1 MKSCAVCILASAFIF
16 LLLQSCKAGS
26 LICKPCM
33 GNDCNLEPESCE
45 HGIERDYCG
54 WKVCAKGPGDYC
66 GGPSDVRGKCGE
78 GMHCAC
84 GKCNGCSLTTLDCYF
99 GLDQLQCL

>member
-1 MKSCAVCILASAFIF
+1 MYGAGFLITSSCHS
-16 LLLQSCKAGS
+16 LLFYYERVSVLQ
-26 LICKPCM
+26 
-33 GNDCNLEPESCE
+33 
-45 HGIERDYCG
+45 
-54 WKVCAKGPGDYC
+54 GPGDYC

-84 GKCNGCSLTTLDCYF
+84 GKCNGCSLATLDCYF

>member
-1 MKSCAVCILASAFIF
+1 MT
-16 LLLQSCKAGS
+16 
-26 LICKPCM
+26 
-33 GNDCNLEPESCE
+33 
-45 HGIERDYCG
+45 R
-54 WKVCAKGPGDYC
+54 KGPGEYC

-84 GKCNGCSLTTLDCYF
+84 GKCNGCSLATLDCYF